1 MRLIT
6 SETLAALISTLAF
19 IFLLLPIFYIWI
31 PYEIISSR
39 YMYSFDIGI
48 LRYSGLCFVVFGIV
62 IGILCSIVFVVQG
75 KGSPIP
81 FSPTKELVVTGIY
94 RYVRNPLYL
103 AGSSVLVGET
113 ILFQSFGILIYF
125 FIMFGI
131 FFIQALMEETH
142 LENEFGE
149 TYSHYRKSVP
159 GWIPKLTP
167 YKGKRQV
174 IPKLTPYK
182 GKRQVAIKH

>member
-103 AGSSVLVGET
+103 AGSSMCCACRRNHTVS
-113 ILFQSFGILIYF
+113 IFWYPNLFLYYVWNFLHSSPYGGNAF
-125 FIMFGI
+125 
-131 FFIQALMEETH
+131 
-142 LENEFGE
+142 
-149 TYSHYRKSVP
+149 RK
-159 GWIPKLTP
+159 
-167 YKGKRQV
+167 
-174 IPKLTPYK
+174 
-182 GKRQVAIKH
+182 

>member
-1 MRLIT
+1 MRSIT

-48 LRYSGLCFVVFGIV
+48 LRYSGLCFVVLGII

-81 FSPTKELVVTGIY
+81 FSPTKKLVVTGIY

-103 AGSSVLVGET
+103 AGSSVLIGET
-113 ILFQSFGILIYF
+113 ILFQSFGLLIYF

-131 FFIQALMEETH
+131 FFIQAFMEETH
-142 LENEFGE
+142 LESEFGE

-167 YKGKRQV
+167 YKGKREM
-174 IPKLTPYK
+174 
-182 GKRQVAIKH
+182 AIKH